1 MQKLILNH
9 AIAGFTT
16 VEIDNDTLTRLD
28 SEDLVV
34 LVLDNST
41 NKALSQYYDLVI
53 RAITV
58 GAKLITIVIAKESE
72 IRKPICNL
80 MALYHN
86 YNIYKVDSK
95 DTVTT
100 EYVEELVVRKPTFV
114 EIQSFIGGDVAAY
127 SDINTILLGIDDL
140 VSHGDLDGLKVF
152 IEQHINSIEGLTST
166 IDYMRRVV
174 DSSNSSE
181 LETLAGE
188 LQKKLDEATFKM
200 KQLETS
206 EAKLKED
213 NQKLQESTR
222 LLREQLA
229 SAAAQPDRQPESSGS
244 GLPVI
249 SSYSAIRTNVIKCNV
264 QHILYFKEISQI
276 PYINSMVMALCSL
289 LRGSGKSK
297 KHVKLLIYDTNVS
310 FNTYKNLQAVS
321 GSSFVTNKNTL
332 ITKTESFV
340 VVEPNPAI
348 LTETIQCV
356 NPEIPILIIYDRLRK
371 EESIIEGNNVTKFFV
386 INSSNDYL
394 EASKKMSMNKQ
405 FIITRTGS
413 TIGPECLNIPTIP
426 NYTDKETTPSARVA
440 KYLKLQA
447 EGNKKLVIQTIL
459 DAARINIG
467 RR

>member
-310 FNTYKNLQAVS
+310 FNTYKNLQAVRDRKS
-321 GSSFVTNKNTL
+321 
-332 ITKTESFV
+332 V
-340 VVEPNPAI
+340 V
-348 LTETIQCV
+348 
-356 NPEIPILIIYDRLRK
+356 
-371 EESIIEGNNVTKFFV
+371 
-386 INSSNDYL
+386 
-394 EASKKMSMNKQ
+394 
-405 FIITRTGS
+405 
-413 TIGPECLNIPTIP
+413 
-426 NYTDKETTPSARVA
+426 
-440 KYLKLQA
+440 
-447 EGNKKLVIQTIL
+447 
-459 DAARINIG
+459 
-467 RR
+467 

>member
-1 MQKLILNH
+1 
-9 AIAGFTT
+9 
-16 VEIDNDTLTRLD
+16 
-28 SEDLVV
+28 
-34 LVLDNST
+34 
-41 NKALSQYYDLVI
+41 
-53 RAITV
+53 
-58 GAKLITIVIAKESE
+58 
-72 IRKPICNL
+72 
-80 MALYHN
+80 
-86 YNIYKVDSK
+86 
-95 DTVTT
+95 
-100 EYVEELVVRKPTFV
+100 
-114 EIQSFIGGDVAAY
+114 
-127 SDINTILLGIDDL
+127 
-140 VSHGDLDGLKVF
+140 
-152 IEQHINSIEGLTST
+152 
-166 IDYMRRVV
+166 
-174 DSSNSSE
+174 
-181 LETLAGE
+181 
-188 LQKKLDEATFKM
+188 M